1 MMKQEMIKN
10 QVERLQ
16 EEIKMEQEL
25 RNKMAKMY
33 GDFDTQTQL
42 HENNIINLNNRI
54 SELMA
59 EYWKSFSENN

>member
-25 RNKMAKMY
+25 RNEMAKMY

>member
-16 EEIKMEQEL
+16 EEIKIEQEL
-25 RNKMAKMY
+25 RNEMAKMY

>member
-1 MMKQEMIKN
+1 
-10 QVERLQ
+10 
-16 EEIKMEQEL
+16 MEQEL

-59 EYWKSFSENN
+59 EYWASFSAK

>member
-10 QVERLQ
+10 QVEKLQ

-59 EYWKSFSENN
+59 EYWASFAAK

>member
-25 RNKMAKMY
+25 RNEMAKMY

-59 EYWKSFSENN
+59 EYWASFAAK

>member
-59 EYWKSFSENN
+59 EYWASFAAK